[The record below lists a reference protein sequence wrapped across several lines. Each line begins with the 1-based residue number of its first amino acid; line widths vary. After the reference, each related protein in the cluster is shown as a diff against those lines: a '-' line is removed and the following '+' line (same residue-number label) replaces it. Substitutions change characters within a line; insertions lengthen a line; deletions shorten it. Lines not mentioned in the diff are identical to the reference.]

1 MISGAIWFRVQSDTN
16 DIGWMLCW
24 TAGVLLYSY
33 YNSVA
38 TTTDSLLDYYYS
50 LHIRRACRAIACA
63 RSESTCLSRSTGS
76 QVVLVLLLVRST
88 YIRSRS
94 CCACASPSLHD
105 TTVCSTVSVTYLAP
119 EALLAPTFGRISLP
133 VCHGPGTFVPPSIR
147 YPFRAA
153 RHGHRPMRPGWSGA
167 FAWGRQQC
175 RDCNF
180 CRRWRLG

>member
-1 MISGAIWFRVQSDTN
+1 
-16 DIGWMLCW
+16 MLCW

-119 EALLAPTFGRISLP
+119 EALLARLPGSHVRTNLPASLP
-133 VCHGPGTFVPPSIR
+133 RTRNICTPVHPVPFSRRATRPSANAPWVVWSFCVRQATVPGLQLLSPVKTGIADPEIF
-147 YPFRAA
+147 
-153 RHGHRPMRPGWSGA
+153 
-167 FAWGRQQC
+167 
-175 RDCNF
+175 
-180 CRRWRLG
+180 

>member
-1 MISGAIWFRVQSDTN
+1 MQSDTN

-76 QVVLVLLLVRST
+76 QGYYLRESIPARHDGLQHCVCDVSGARSAAGSHVRT
-88 YIRSRS
+88 NLP
-94 CCACASPSLHD
+94 A
-105 TTVCSTVSVTYLAP
+105 
-119 EALLAPTFGRISLP
+119 SLP
-133 VCHGPGTFVPPSIR
+133 RTRNICTPVHPVPFSRRATRPSANAPWVVWSFCVRQATVPGLQLLSPVKTGIADPEIF
-147 YPFRAA
+147 
-153 RHGHRPMRPGWSGA
+153 
-167 FAWGRQQC
+167 
-175 RDCNF
+175 
-180 CRRWRLG
+180 